1 MPALRLSTPSILRL
15 SRQVYFFSLRS
26 GIISYYDIND
36 QLRTLVPLP
45 QLSCVAQLEPISFGK
60 FHTLELQLQMSANQ
74 LLDQSDYQRLAEFRY
89 HLRGFLRFSERAAS
103 EMGLRPQQHQ
113 ALLAIKGMPGGH
125 VTIGILAE
133 RLGIR
138 HNSAVELID
147 RLIKNSL
154 VERRHNP
161 RDRREVLIDLTNRA
175 ERILAKLSLAHR
187 NEVRKLAPLLIG
199 LLAPFESSLRKS
211 HLRKSRR
218 RKRKA

>member
-1 MPALRLSTPSILRL
+1 
-15 SRQVYFFSLRS
+15 
-26 GIISYYDIND
+26 
-36 QLRTLVPLP
+36 
-45 QLSCVAQLEPISFGK
+45 LEPISFGK

>member
-1 MPALRLSTPSILRL
+1 M
-15 SRQVYFFSLRS
+15 
-26 GIISYYDIND
+26 INCG
-36 QLRTLVPLP
+36 LWSPLP
-45 QLSCVAQLEPISFGK
+45 QLSCGAQLEPLSFGK

-113 ALLAIKGMPGGH
+113 ALLAIKGTPGGH

-154 VERRHNP
+154 VERRQNP

-199 LLAPFESSLRKS
+199 LLAPFESSPRKS
-211 HLRKSRR
+211 DLRKSRR
-218 RKRKA
+218 RKRKAWRTKAD